1 MTLHKETPGVSY
13 QQADPV
19 EYGRYEGTQTGGSS
33 RQQHEA
39 SYEQHQDERT
49 AGKVYPPARDH
60 TNVLRFSLT
69 LIALGLILLF
79 GLLFVV
85 IIGGTTGWAS
95 FTVACIAVLFVAGV
109 GISSVK

>member
-1 MTLHKETPGVSY
+1 MT
-13 QQADPV
+13 
-19 EYGRYEGTQTGGSS
+19 
-33 RQQHEA
+33 
-39 SYEQHQDERT
+39 YEQHENERPL
-49 AGKVYPPARDH
+49 GKVYPPARDH

-95 FTVACIAVLFVAGV
+95 FAVACIAVLFVAGI
-109 GISSVK
+109 GITSVK